1 MILLYSRAASSA
13 SFRVRMA
20 LGIKKLKWEAML
32 LNSEEQHGP
41 KYLQLNPQGLVPFL
55 VDGNAKM
62 AQTLAIME
70 YLGETAG
77 LSFTSRSAQK
87 REGALVILICLQMR
101 RILRPR
107 PCFLGT

>member
-1 MILLYSRAASSA
+1 M
-13 SFRVRMA
+13 
-20 LGIKKLKWEAML
+20 
-32 LNSEEQHGP
+32 
-41 KYLQLNPQGLVPFL
+41 PFL